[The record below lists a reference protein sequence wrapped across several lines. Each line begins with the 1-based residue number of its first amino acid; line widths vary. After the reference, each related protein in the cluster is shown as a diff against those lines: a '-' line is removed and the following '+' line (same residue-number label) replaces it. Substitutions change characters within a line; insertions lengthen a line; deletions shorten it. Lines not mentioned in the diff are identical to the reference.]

1 MPLDGLADVSEY
13 TTERVIELLRPLSLG
28 RFKHFLGASFMILS
42 AHQPYF
48 APYAG
53 FFYKAHLS
61 DVFVLLDEVQFPR
74 GTTWISRNRF
84 KSHKG
89 TLWITIPVW
98 KKGLGLQNINQVR
111 ICHEG
116 RWRKKHLESLK
127 TAYDRAP
134 YFFDHLNFVEEMFC
148 RQFERLVELNLAILD
163 YLMKALGVDTRLVRL
178 SELSAPSTGT
188 LRLIEICRAMGASR
202 FLAQSAAAKYLD
214 KKLFLD
220 AGIDLSFF
228 KPPSPVYPQLRGEFL
243 PNLSVFDL
251 LFNCGPKARDILLA
265 GVDKLL
271 RS

>member
-1 MPLDGLADVSEY
+1 
-13 TTERVIELLRPLSLG
+13 
-28 RFKHFLGASFMILS
+28 MILS
-42 AHQPYF
+42 AYQPYF

-53 FFYKAHLS
+53 FFHKAHLS

-84 KSHKG
+84 KSHQG

-98 KKGLGLQNINQVR
+98 KKGLGLQNINRVR

-127 TAYDRAP
+127 AAYDRAP
-134 YFFDHLNFVEEMFC
+134 YFPEHLHFVEEMFSGK
-148 RQFERLVELNLAILD
+148 FERLAELNLEILA
-163 YLMKALGVDTRLVRL
+163 YLMKALSVDTRFVRL
-178 SELSAPSTGT
+178 SEIPAPSTGT
-188 LRLIEICRAMGASR
+188 LRLIEVCRAMGATR

-214 KKLFLD
+214 KKLFMD

-228 KPPSPVYPQLRGEFL
+228 NPPSPIYPQLWGDFL

-251 LFNCGPKARDILLA
+251 LFNCGPKAHEILLA
-265 GVDKLL
+265 GAGKRLPP
-271 RS
+271 

>member
-1 MPLDGLADVSEY
+1 
-13 TTERVIELLRPLSLG
+13 
-28 RFKHFLGASFMILS
+28 MIIS

-84 KSHKG
+84 KSHQG
-89 TLWITIPVW
+89 TLWITIPVR

-116 RWRKKHLESLK
+116 RWPKKHLESLK
-127 TAYDRAP
+127 AAYDRAP
-134 YFFDHLNFVEEMFC
+134 YFFEHLDFLKEMVSG
-148 RQFERLVELNLAILD
+148 RFERLAELNLATLD
-163 YLMKALGVDTRLVRL
+163 YLMKALRLDTPLLRL
-178 SELSAPSTGT
+178 SELDAPSSGT
-188 LRLIEICRAMGASR
+188 LRLIEICRALGAPR

-214 KKLFLD
+214 KNLFLD
-220 AGIDLSFF
+220 AGIELSFF
-228 KPPSPVYPQLRGEFL
+228 NPPSPIYPQVWGDFI

-251 LFNCGPKARDILLA
+251 LFNCGPKARDILL
-265 GVDKLL
+265 GGHTNSLSQKF
-271 RS
+271 SPKIWPC